1 MISKEVQYQSSKVAR
16 KSSIFQPANGGI
28 QEIHSLF
35 TPIQEEPVPCRE
47 GENAFENQLR
57 RLKEAFAEW
66 RHEKRSD
73 GSTLFLRF
81 FISDAANQAAL
92 IKREDFCQC
101 AISIVQQPPLAPN
114 TKISLWCY
122 DVIGQTCISKGPFH
136 TIQHNGYTHY
146 WIGNQSLTEGDSKLQ
161 THQLLESYQLSL
173 QQEGLHFAN
182 DCIRTWFFVQNIDV
196 NYQGVVVGR
205 RENFATIGLTAQ
217 THYIASTGIEGRSAN
232 PASKVLFDAYAVKGL
247 QKNQQQYLHA
257 KEYLNPTYEY
267 GVTFE
272 RGVRVKYGDRDHL
285 YISGTASINNKGE
298 VMHENDIEKQTVRM
312 IENVNALLREGEA
325 TTDDVAIALVY
336 LRDYADYETV
346 AKLFSSTAFH
356 HVPKLF
362 VIAPVCRPTWLIE
375 MECIAISEH
384 VNNYFDNF

>member
-16 KSSIFQPANGGI
+16 KSSIFQPTDGGI

-35 TPIQEEPVPCRE
+35 TPIQDEAVPCCE

-57 RLKEAFAEW
+57 RLKEAYAEW
-66 RHEKRSD
+66 QQEKRSD

-81 FISDAANQAAL
+81 FISDAANQASL
-92 IKREDFCQC
+92 IKEEDFCHC
-101 AISIVQQPPLAPN
+101 AISIVQQPPLTPN
-114 TKISLWCY
+114 TKITLWCY

-136 TIQHNGYTHY
+136 AIQHNGYTHY
-146 WIGNQSLTEGDSKLQ
+146 WIGNQSIAEGDSELQ
-161 THQLLESYQLSL
+161 TSQLLQSYQLSL
-173 QQEGLHFAN
+173 QQEGLNFAN

-205 RENFATIGLTAQ
+205 RENFTAIGLTSQ
-217 THYIASTGIEGRSAN
+217 THYIASTGIEGRSVN

-247 QKNQQQYLHA
+247 QENQQQYLHA

-298 VMHENDIEKQTVRM
+298 VLYERDIEKQTIRM
-312 IENVNALLREGEA
+312 IENVNALLEEGEA
-325 TTDDVAIALVY
+325 TIADTVIAIIY
-336 LRDYADYETV
+336 LRDYADYELV
-346 AKLFSSTAFH
+346 SKIFSSSEFSST
-356 HVPKLF
+356 PKVF
-362 VIAPVCRPTWLIE
+362 VLAPVCRPSWLIE
-375 MECIAISEH
+375 MECIAISKH
-384 VNNYFDNF
+384 VDNYFDKF